1 MKNKKLLIA
10 GASAASL
17 AALGLGAFAFFTDT
31 VELNKDTKVG
41 TVDVE
46 ATAEIKHTQLKRE
59 VVLRYPYLWEDFY
72 LPIYPNWISDPNLQ
86 VPSAIL
92 EVEREDLTQE
102 VLLDMFETA
111 QDNLNP
117 GDNMFQNNSS
127 AYPGTDHEII
137 INVTNEGSKSV
148 TSRILFEITG
158 TDAEGNALTAE
169 ELAHIRI
176 YADTLNSVSGLTSGS
191 AYDFVPYN
199 VFSLRDEAYADEDL
213 SQNNKYVL
221 VYNPVYSD
229 RRTSM
234 AETSFGQVFLNNT
247 LSLNN
252 FGGLLSG
259 NSENHDN
266 AETEMMP
273 VYKYVDDIDENR
285 SRFDEIETM
294 ENIPFEG
301 TMKFD
306 IAMNSVQTLKNE
318 NMLSPEAL
326 EALQKLENANINI
339 RVIVQAMQLRNT
351 NIDAWDLVFYEDF
364 EV

>member
-41 TVDVE
+41 TVDIE
-46 ATAEIKHTQLKRE
+46 ATAEINHTQLKKE
-59 VVLRYPYLWEDFY
+59 VVLSYPYLWENYD
-72 LPIYPNWISDPNLQ
+72 LPIYPNWISDPNLATP
-86 VPSAIL
+86 VL
-92 EVEREDLTQE
+92 EIETEPLTQE
-102 VLLDMFETA
+102 ILLDMFETA

-117 GDNMFQNNSS
+117 GDNMFQNDSD

-137 INVTNEGSKSV
+137 VNVTNEGSKSV

-191 AYDFVPYN
+191 AYDFIPDD
-199 VFSLRDEAYADEDL
+199 VFRLREETYADEDL

-221 VYNPVYSD
+221 VYNPLYTYE
-229 RRTSM
+229 RTSM

-273 VYKYVDDIDENR
+273 VYKYIDDFDDNR
-285 SRFDEIETM
+285 TRFDEIETM
-294 ENIPFEG
+294 GNIPFEG

-318 NMLSPEAL
+318 NMFSSEAL

-351 NIDAWDLVFYEDF
+351 NIDAWDIVFYEDF

>member
-41 TVDVE
+41 TVDIE
-46 ATAEIKHTQLKRE
+46 ATAKIKHTQLKRE
-59 VVLRYPYLWEDFY
+59 VVLRYPYLWDDFY

-86 VPSAIL
+86 RPSPVL
-92 EVEREDLTQE
+92 EIEREDLTQE

-137 INVTNEGSKSV
+137 VNVSNEGSKSV
-148 TSRILFEITG
+148 TTRILFEITG

-176 YADTLNSVSGLTSGS
+176 YADNLNSVSGLTSGS
-191 AYDFVPYN
+191 SYYFIPYD
-199 VFSLRDEAYADEDL
+199 VFRLRDEVYADEDL

-221 VYNPVYSD
+221 VYNPLHTSE
-229 RRTSM
+229 RNSM

-252 FGGLLSG
+252 IGGLLSG

-273 VYKYVDDIDENR
+273 ISKYVDDIDENR
-285 SRFDEIETM
+285 SRFDKIETM
-294 ENIPFEG
+294 ANIPFKG

-326 EALQKLENANINI
+326 EALQKLENADINI
-339 RVIVQAMQLRNT
+339 KITVQAMQHRNSSYDMWET
-351 NIDAWDLVFYEDF
+351 VFAEDF

>member
-41 TVDVE
+41 TVDIE

-86 VPSAIL
+86 VPSSIL
-92 EVEREDLTQE
+92 EIEREDLTQE

-117 GDNMFQNNSS
+117 GDNMYQNDSS
-127 AYPGTDHEII
+127 AYPGTDHEITV
-137 INVTNEGSKSV
+137 NVTNEGSKSV
-148 TSRILFEITG
+148 TTRILFEITG

-176 YADTLNSVSGLTSGS
+176 YADNLNSVSGLTSGS
-191 AYDFVPYN
+191 SYYFIPYD
-199 VFSLRDEAYADEDL
+199 VFRLRDEVYADEDL

-273 VYKYVDDIDENR
+273 ISKYVDDIDENR
-285 SRFDEIETM
+285 SRFDKIETM
-294 ENIPFEG
+294 ANIPFEG

-318 NMLSPEAL
+318 DMLSTEAL
-326 EALQKLENANINI
+326 ETLQKLENANINI

-351 NIDAWDLVFYEDF
+351 NIDAWDLVFYKDF

>member
-41 TVDVE
+41 TVDIE

-86 VPSAIL
+86 VPSSIL
-92 EVEREDLTQE
+92 EIEREDLTQE

-117 GDNMFQNNSS
+117 GDNMYQNDSD
-127 AYPGTDHEII
+127 AYPGTDHEITV
-137 INVTNEGSKSV
+137 NVTNEGSKSV
-148 TSRILFEITG
+148 TTRILFEITG

-176 YADTLNSVSGLTSGS
+176 YADNLNSVSGLTSGS
-191 AYDFVPYN
+191 SYYFIPYD
-199 VFSLRDEAYADEDL
+199 VFRLRDEVYADEDL

-221 VYNPVYSD
+221 VYNPLHTSE
-229 RRTSM
+229 RNSM

-252 FGGLLSG
+252 IGGLLSG

-273 VYKYVDDIDENR
+273 ISKYVDDIDENR
-285 SRFDEIETM
+285 SRFDKIETM
-294 ENIPFEG
+294 ANIPFEG

-306 IAMNSVQTLKNE
+306 IAMNSVQNLKNE
-318 NMLSPEAL
+318 DMLSPEAL

-351 NIDAWDLVFYEDF
+351 NIDAWDIVFYEDF